1 VGRFEIV
8 EAVVGFLIV
17 VAVFIFAVLT
27 DNARHK

>member
-1 VGRFEIV
+1 MILGI

-17 VAVFIFAVLT
+17 VAVFVFAVLT

>member
-1 VGRFEIV
+1 MFLGI

-17 VAVFIFAVLT
+17 VAVFVFAVLT